1 MCRRAYLGHHS
12 FQPQHGLLRR
22 ESSACIVL
30 GTNVRCENQ
39 FKTYDHDLGSF
50 NLEFL
55 VNSLRLDEIVPQLLI
70 VLIQPGIFE
79 NAAREVL

>member
-1 MCRRAYLGHHS
+1 
-12 FQPQHGLLRR
+12 
-22 ESSACIVL
+22 
-30 GTNVRCENQ
+30 VRCENQ